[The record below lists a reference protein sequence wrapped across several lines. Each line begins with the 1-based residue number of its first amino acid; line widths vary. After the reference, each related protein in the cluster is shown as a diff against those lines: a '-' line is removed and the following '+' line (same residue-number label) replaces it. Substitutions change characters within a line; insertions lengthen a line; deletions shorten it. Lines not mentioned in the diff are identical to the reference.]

1 MLLRFGTLL
10 RRSLNTK
17 SLALYTVA
25 GTDFAFGDVGE
36 FGLDELAT
44 NRRDAIGE
52 DMTLEVVVLVLD
64 NACRKTVVGL
74 GMLGEVLVHIANGDA
89 GRTNDILRN
98 ARQGETTLGKS
109 AILLAL
115 LDDLRI
121 DKDLLKVLTLRIIFG

>member
-17 SLALYTVA
+17 SLALHAVA
-25 GTDFAFGDVGE
+25 SGYFAFGDVGE

-44 NRRDAIGE
+44 DRRDAIGE

-64 NACRKTVVGL
+64 DTCRKTVVSL

-89 GRTNDILRN
+89 GRTDDIL
-98 ARQGETTLGKS
+98 
-109 AILLAL
+109 
-115 LDDLRI
+115 
-121 DKDLLKVLTLRIIFG
+121 